1 MFDLGAPVLIADRL
15 TGECKRRIY
24 ESVCNECVMIYLNS
38 YFHYKMGEKRGA
50 RSRKAKPYSV
60 LTINLLDVK
69 RQVLWHSSCITDGS
83 PTACIAVYSYSFH
96 LITDVTVP

>member
-15 TGECKRRIY
+15 TGEYKRRIY

-38 YFHYKMGEKRGA
+38 YFHYNGVKNGGA

-83 PTACIAVYSYSFH
+83 PKSLDCMYCC
-96 LITDVTVP
+96 L

>member
-38 YFHYKMGEKRGA
+38 YFHYKMGEKRGFMA
-50 RSRKAKPYSV
+50 QLMHY
-60 LTINLLDVK
+60 
-69 RQVLWHSSCITDGS
+69 
-83 PTACIAVYSYSFH
+83 
-96 LITDVTVP
+96 